1 MPTIVIT
8 HALRTP
14 LGSFMGSLS
23 SLPAPLLAA
32 PVLRE
37 LLTRSQV
44 APEQI
49 EQVIMGNVLMAGQG
63 QAPAR
68 QAALAAGLP
77 AGVPTF
83 TLNKVCGSGLKA
95 VALAASDIAAG
106 HCGLALAG
114 GMENMSRAP
123 YALPE
128 ARAGY
133 RMSVPRG
140 ELLDLLVYDG
150 LWDSFGQCHM
160 GRYADE
166 TSQELGLSRAE
177 LDAFATASFQRA
189 QAAQAAGAFADEIV
203 PISIKVKKDSVL
215 VASDEGPSKVKY
227 DKIPTLAP
235 AFSKDGT
242 TTAANASTIN
252 DGAAALLL
260 ASEEKAQS
268 LGLTPLARI
277 VAYAEAAREP
287 ARFTLAP
294 ILAIERVLA
303 RAGLTARDID
313 LFEINEAFAVVTLG
327 AMRAFDLPHE
337 KVNVNG
343 GAIALGHPLGAS
355 GARILVTLLHAL
367 QARGKKRGL
376 ATLCI
381 GGGEAVAMI
390 VERP

>member
-1 MPTIVIT
+1 MSNVVLT

-14 LGSFMGSLS
+14 LGSFLGSLS
-23 SLPAPLLAA
+23 GLPASQLAA

-37 LLTRSQV
+37 LLARSGVEGREIGQLV
-44 APEQI
+44 L
-49 EQVIMGNVLMAGQG
+49 GNVLMAAQG

-77 AGVPTF
+77 DSVPTL
-83 TLNKVCGSGLKA
+83 TLNKVCGSGMKA
-95 VALAASDIAAG
+95 VALACQDIALG
-106 HCGLALAG
+106 NCELALAG
-114 GMENMSRAP
+114 GMESMSRAP

-128 ARAGY
+128 ARSGY
-133 RMSVPRG
+133 RLSSPRG
-140 ELLDLLVYDG
+140 ELLDLLVFDG

-160 GRYADE
+160 GKYADE
-166 TSQELGLSRAE
+166 TSKELGLTRAE
-177 LDAFATASFQRA
+177 LDAFAAESFRKA
-189 QAAQAAGAFADEIV
+189 QAAQASGAFAAELV
-203 PISIKVKKDSVL
+203 PVTVKVKKDSVT
-215 VASDEGPSKVKY
+215 VAADEGPSKVKFE
-227 DKIPTLAP
+227 KIPTLSP
-235 AFSKDGT
+235 AFTKDGT

-260 ASEEKAQS
+260 ASETRAAA
-268 LGLTPLARI
+268 LGLEPLARV

-294 ILAIERVLA
+294 LLAIERVLA
-303 RAGLTARDID
+303 RAGLRAADID
-313 LFEINEAFAVVTLG
+313 LFEINEAFACVTLG
-327 AMRAFDLPHE
+327 AMRAFDLPPE

-355 GARILVTLLHAL
+355 GARILVTLLHAMK
-367 QARGKKRGL
+367 ARGLKRGL